1 MDIGTGRVFVLGAGH
16 LAAALRVELRERK
29 LSVGCHVPPAH
40 ILFVACADFE
50 CAPSFADANRRALAA
65 RSPLL
70 FACLA
75 ERVVKIGP
83 FVVPFE
89 TACFECHPAQSWDL
103 SPADFEW
110 RFMPAG
116 RDTPVN
122 ADTHLSHLAQFGAAL
137 IVSQLAALRPGAPSA
152 RLGEA
157 VAKFDPPS
165 REPERRAW
173 PRRAT
178 CRRCGGAG

>member
-1 MDIGTGRVFVLGAGH
+1 MLGPGH
-16 LAAALRVELRERK
+16 LAAALRVLLRERRP
-29 LSVGCHVPPAH
+29 SVGWRVPPAYT
-40 ILFVACADFE
+40 LFVACADFE

-103 SPADFEW
+103 SPADFAW

-116 RDTPVN
+116 RDAPVN
-122 ADTHLSHLAQFGAAL
+122 ADMHLAHLAQFGAAL
-137 IVSQLAALRPGAPSA
+137 IVSELLALRPDAPSA
-152 RLGEA
+152 RLVDA

-165 REPERRAW
+165 REPERIPW
-173 PRRAT
+173 PRRAG
-178 CRRCGGAG
+178 CHRCGAAA